1 MLCSANSNIANTKE
15 IHGIKILKKKHPA
28 IKKLRKKPTFPSLYG
43 HKLWTSS
50 YLIMDYLNCYPPV
63 EEPNTLELGCG
74 WGILSIYCA
83 SNFNANVVAVDADK
97 KVFPYLKYHARIND
111 VKIKTQKV
119 HFEDIKKSLLK
130 HQDLILGSDICF
142 WDELVDPL
150 YKLIKKSMKA
160 DVGQII
166 IADPGRSPFLKLAKR
181 CKKKMNARL
190 IPWET
195 DTPRKVSGQLLVIN
209 Q

>member
-1 MLCSANSNIANTKE
+1 MHSSASTNIANTKE

-28 IKKLRKKPTFPSLYG
+28 IKKLRKKSTFPNLYG

-50 YLIMDYLNCYPPV
+50 YLIMDYLDSYPPV
-63 EEPNTLELGCG
+63 DQANTMELGCG

-83 SNFNANVVAVDADK
+83 SKFNAKVVAVDADS
-97 KVFPYLKYHARIND
+97 KVFPYLKSHAHING
-111 VKIKTQKV
+111 VNIKTKKV
-119 HFEDIKKSLLK
+119 RFEDINKSLLK
-130 HQDLILGSDICF
+130 GQDLILGSDICF

-160 DVGQII
+160 DVSQVI

-195 DTPRKVSGQLLVIN
+195 DTPRKASGQLLVIN

>member
-1 MLCSANSNIANTKE
+1 MLSNADNNIAYTKD

-28 IKKLRKKPTFPSLYG
+28 LKKLRKNSTFPSLYG

-50 YLIMDYLNCYPPV
+50 YLIMDYLDYYPPAKKANV
-63 EEPNTLELGCG
+63 MELGCG

-83 SNFNANVVAVDADK
+83 SKFNAKVLAVDADN
-97 KVFPYLKYHARIND
+97 KVFPYLKSHARIND
-111 VKIKTQKV
+111 VKIKTRKV
-119 HFEDIKKSLLK
+119 RFENIKKPLLK
-130 HQDLILGSDICF
+130 GQDLILGSDICF

-150 YKLIKKSMKA
+150 YELIKKSMKA
-160 DVGQII
+160 GVGQII

-181 CKKKMNARL
+181 CKKKMNASL
-190 IPWET
+190 IQWET
-195 DTPRKVSGQLLVIN
+195 DTPRKTSGQLLIIN